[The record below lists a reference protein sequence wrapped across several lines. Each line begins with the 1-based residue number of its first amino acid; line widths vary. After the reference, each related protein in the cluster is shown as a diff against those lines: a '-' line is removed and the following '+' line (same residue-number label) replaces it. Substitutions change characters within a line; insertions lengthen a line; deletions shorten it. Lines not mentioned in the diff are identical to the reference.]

1 MIRVRLEDDSSLE
14 FQTSDQAVSFLE
26 TREGL
31 KRGELEWVR
40 VQLRYELRVS
50 VAPPITCEE
59 YDLEIDTAWL
69 EASRSM
75 RDSS

>member
-14 FQTSDQAVSFLE
+14 FQTSDRAVSFIE

-50 VAPPITCEE
+50 VAPPITAQE
-59 YDLEIDTAWL
+59 YDLELDMGWVDQARR
-69 EASRSM
+69 EG
-75 RDSS
+75 

>member
-14 FQTSDQAVSFLE
+14 FQTSDQAVSFIE

-31 KRGELEWVR
+31 MRGELEWAR

-50 VAPPITCEE
+50 VAPPITREE

-69 EASRSM
+69 EADRAM
-75 RDSS
+75 RDLS

>member
-14 FQTSDQAVSFLE
+14 FQTSDQAVSFIE

-31 KRGELEWVR
+31 MRGELEWAR

-50 VAPPITCEE
+50 VAPPITAQE

-69 EASRSM
+69 EADRAM
-75 RDSS
+75 RDLS

>member
-14 FQTSDQAVSFLE
+14 FQTSDQAVSFIE

-31 KRGELEWVR
+31 MRGELEWVR

-50 VAPPITCEE
+50 VAPPITREE

-69 EASRSM
+69 EADRVM
-75 RDSS
+75 RDLS

>member
-1 MIRVRLEDDSSLE
+1 MIRVTFEDDSSLE
-14 FQTSDQAVSFLE
+14 FQTSDQVVSFIE

-31 KRGELEWVR
+31 MRGELEWVR
-40 VQLRYELRVS
+40 VQLRYELRVA

-69 EASRSM
+69 DVGRST
-75 RDSS
+75 RDLS